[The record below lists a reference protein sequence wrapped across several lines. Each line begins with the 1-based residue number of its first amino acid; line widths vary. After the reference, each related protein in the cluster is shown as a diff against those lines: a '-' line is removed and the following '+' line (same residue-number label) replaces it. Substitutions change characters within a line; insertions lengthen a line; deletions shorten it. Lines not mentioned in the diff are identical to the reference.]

1 MVNRNY
7 NGGWVRGR
15 AFAMIRVKA
24 RCVEKSKPYLHLIV
38 SGMVS
43 GALYLS
49 LYLYERE
56 IMAAFTRTDGWFP
69 VLPVLAAFV
78 FSFAHGAFT
87 GYFWD
92 VLGIK
97 ARRKK

>member
-1 MVNRNY
+1 LENP
-7 NGGWVRGR
+7 
-15 AFAMIRVKA
+15 
-24 RCVEKSKPYLHLIV
+24 KPHLLLV
-38 SGMVS
+38 ASGIVS

-56 IMAAFTRTDGWFP
+56 IMTAFTRTDGWFP

-87 GYFWD
+87 GYFWE
-92 VLGIK
+92 VLGIR
-97 ARRKK
+97 ALRKK

>member
-1 MVNRNY
+1 LENP
-7 NGGWVRGR
+7 
-15 AFAMIRVKA
+15 
-24 RCVEKSKPYLHLIV
+24 KPHLLLV
-38 SGMVS
+38 ASGIVS

-87 GYFWD
+87 GYFWE